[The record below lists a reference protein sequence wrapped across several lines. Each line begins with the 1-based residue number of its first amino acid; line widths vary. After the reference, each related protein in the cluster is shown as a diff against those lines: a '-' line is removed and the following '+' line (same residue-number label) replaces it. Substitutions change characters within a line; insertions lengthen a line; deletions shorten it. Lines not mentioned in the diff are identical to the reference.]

1 MLFLCLEEY
10 GYMYVLVEFC
20 LMLPVFSGLLDLLD
34 KTFESS
40 MSLKFA
46 AVFHSR

>member
-1 MLFLCLEEY
+1 MSGRVRLYVCISGILFDVAC
-10 GYMYVLVEFC
+10 
-20 LMLPVFSGLLDLLD
+20 FSGLLDLLD